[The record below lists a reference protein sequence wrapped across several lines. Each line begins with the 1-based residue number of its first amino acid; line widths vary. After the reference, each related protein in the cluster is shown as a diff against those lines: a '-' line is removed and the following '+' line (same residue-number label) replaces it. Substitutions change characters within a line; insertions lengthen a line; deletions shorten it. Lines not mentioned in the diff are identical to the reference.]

1 MSNPR
6 MFTRGFVL
14 LAFLGGI
21 ALGAW
26 AMRLYFDHTLMAW
39 TPAHRFIQL
48 LDQDL
53 NLSADQRE
61 KVASVLMDQRSRMED
76 LRSLWKTDVRYLD
89 RDGEDQ
95 IARLL
100 TPIQMDL
107 FMCKHD
113 EIHGRMDRFL
123 WSAEAGPTALAV
135 APGTP

>member
-1 MSNPR
+1 

-26 AMRLYFDHTLMAW
+26 AMRFYFNHTLMAW

-53 NLSADQRE
+53 NLSADQRGE
-61 KVASVLMDQRSRMED
+61 VAGILAGQRAKMED
-76 LRSLWKTDVRYLD
+76 LRGLWKTDVRYLD

-100 TPIQMDL
+100 TPAQMDV
-107 FMCKHD
+107 FMRKHD

-123 WSAEAGPTALAV
+123 WAAEAGPTALAV